1 MTSLNV
7 IVSRDLAGD
16 LATSFNGIESRDLAK
31 DLVTSLNGIESRD
44 LAGDRAILT
53 GIVQYLKIRFR
64 VGRHN
69 E

>member
-1 MTSLNV
+1 M

-16 LATSFNGIESRDLAK
+16 LATSFNGIDSRDLAK

>member
-1 MTSLNV
+1 MK
-7 IVSRDLAGD
+7 
-16 LATSFNGIESRDLAK
+16 GIESRDLAK
-31 DLVTSLNGIESRD
+31 DLVTSPNGIESRD